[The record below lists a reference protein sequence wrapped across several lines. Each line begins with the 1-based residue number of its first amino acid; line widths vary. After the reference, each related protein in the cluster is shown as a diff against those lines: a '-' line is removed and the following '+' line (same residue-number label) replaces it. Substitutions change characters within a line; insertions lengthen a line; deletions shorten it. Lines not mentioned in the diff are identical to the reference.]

1 MVDIICLGEVLIDM
15 FCTEVGVP
23 LQKAPA
29 FLPVPGGA
37 PANVAIG
44 LAKLGV
50 DSALISKVGDDP
62 FGRLLRSVLLQ
73 GQVDISQLKVDEDS
87 RTTLAFISIRKD
99 GERDFCFYRNPGA
112 DMMLSAEEISEE
124 FIKSARIFH
133 YGSISMICNPSYRAT
148 LKALEY
154 AKKYGLLISYDPNLR
169 LSLWK
174 NEEQARQRI
183 IEGLNNSDLA
193 KLNDE
198 ELEFITGISDLREG
212 TDTILKYGVKVVFV
226 TQGDKGSFF
235 NNRKDCGF
243 VESYKVHIVDTT
255 GCGDGFTSGM
265 LAKLLERIKQG
276 KESFAPDYEEMKDI
290 LTFANTAGALTATK
304 RGVIPSLPT
313 QKEIQGL
320 LMKQIEYK

>member
-1 MVDIICLGEVLIDM
+1 MLEIICLGEILVDM
-15 FCTEVGVP
+15 FSTQAGVS
-23 LQKAPA
+23 LEKAPA

-87 RTTLAFISIRKD
+87 RTTLAFISTRKD

-112 DMMLSAEEISEE
+112 DMMLTAEEISED

-133 YGSISMICNPSYRAT
+133 YGSISMLCNPSYSAT

-154 AKKYGLLISYDPNLR
+154 ARKYGLLISYDPNLR

-174 NEEQARQRI
+174 NEEQARQRL
-183 IEGLNNSDLA
+183 IEGLNNSDLV

-212 TDTILKYGVKVVFV
+212 TDAILKYGVKVVFV
-226 TQGDKGSFF
+226 TQADKGSFF

-243 VESYKVHIVDTT
+243 VESYRVHIVDTT

-265 LAKLLERIKQG
+265 LAKLLEKIKQS
-276 KESFAPDYEEMKDI
+276 KDIFALDCQEMKDI
-290 LTFANTAGALTATK
+290 LTFASAAGALTATK

-313 QKEIQGL
+313 QEEIQRL

>member
-1 MVDIICLGEVLIDM
+1 MPEIICLGEILLDM
-15 FCTEVGVP
+15 FSTQAGASLER
-23 LQKAPA
+23 APA

-37 PANVAIG
+37 PANVAVG

-50 DSALISKVGDDP
+50 DSALISKIGDDP
-62 FGRLLRSVLLQ
+62 FGRLLRNVLLQ

-87 RTTLAFISIRKD
+87 RTTLAFISTRKD

-183 IEGLNNSDLA
+183 IEGLNNSDLV

-198 ELEFITGISDLREG
+198 ELEFITGISDL
-212 TDTILKYGVKVVFV
+212 
-226 TQGDKGSFF
+226 QGDKGSFF

-265 LAKLLERIKQG
+265 LAKLLEKIKQG
-276 KESFAPDYEEMKDI
+276 KDIFNLDCQEMKDI

-313 QKEIQGL
+313 QKEIQRL

>member
-1 MVDIICLGEVLIDM
+1 MPEIICLGEILLDM
-15 FCTEVGVP
+15 FSTQAGASLE
-23 LQKAPA
+23 KAPA

-50 DSALISKVGDDP
+50 DSALISKIGDDP

-87 RTTLAFISIRKD
+87 RTTLAFISIRED

-112 DMMLSAEEISEE
+112 DMMLSAGEISEE

-183 IEGLNNSDLA
+183 IEGLNNSDLV

-198 ELEFITGISDLREG
+198 ELEFVTGISDLREG
-212 TDTILKYGVKVVFV
+212 TDIILKYGVKVVFV
-226 TQGDKGSFF
+226 TQGDKGSFS

-265 LAKLLERIKQG
+265 LAKLLEKIKQG
-276 KESFAPDYEEMKDI
+276 KDIFRLDCQEMKDI

-313 QKEIQGL
+313 QKEIQRL

>member
-1 MVDIICLGEVLIDM
+1 MPEIICLGEILLDM
-15 FCTEVGVP
+15 FSAQAGASLE
-23 LQKAPA
+23 KASG

-87 RTTLAFISIRKD
+87 RTTLAFISTRKD

-112 DMMLSAEEISEE
+112 DMMLTAEEISEE

-154 AKKYGLLISYDPNLR
+154 AKKYGLLVSYDPNLR

-183 IEGLNNSDLA
+183 MEGLNNSDLV

-265 LAKLLERIKQG
+265 LAKLLEKIKQG
-276 KESFAPDYEEMKDI
+276 KDIFNLDSQEMKDI
-290 LTFANTAGALTATK
+290 LTFANTAGGLTATK

-313 QKEIQGL
+313 QKEIQRL
-320 LMKQIEYK
+320 LMKQIECK